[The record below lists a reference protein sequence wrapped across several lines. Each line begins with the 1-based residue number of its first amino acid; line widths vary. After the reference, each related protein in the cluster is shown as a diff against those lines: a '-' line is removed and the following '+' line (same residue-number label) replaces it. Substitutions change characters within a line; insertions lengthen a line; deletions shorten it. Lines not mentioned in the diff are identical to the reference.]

1 MEKLLTNSLK
11 LYYYVA
17 NDTIFNISN
26 ANINQDPCAKLCG
39 NGGTVK
45 DESEST
51 KLPYIIYTDT
61 TGGES
66 TDVGYW
72 LQSLIDDGDEYKD
85 DKFTKLNHELITTTT
100 PEGGTPTSTE
110 TKQTYIEYFKFL
122 CEKEIKS
129 VLLANPS
136 TKIDTTVPD
145 SLISQMKG
153 AIPGWMVKDNG
164 YTLKSTNEY
173 VQDAAQTGPSVADWL
188 AAKQIDVK
196 NATYI
201 KGLLSTAIRELA
213 ISSANNALR
222 PYGKKLGSCVDDA
235 CIVDIN

>member
-45 DESEST
+45 DESGST
-51 KLPYIIYTDT
+51 KLPYIIYTDA

-85 DKFTKLNHELITTTT
+85 NKFKKLNHE
-100 PEGGTPTSTE
+100 SSD

-164 YTLKSTNEY
+164 YTLKSTNEDLTAE
-173 VQDAAQTGPSVADWL
+173 QLEAI
-188 AAKQIDVK
+188 QIDLK
-196 NATYI
+196 DATYI

-222 PYGKKLGSCVDDA
+222 PYGKKLGSCVNDA

>member
-11 LYYYVA
+11 LYYYVV

-85 DKFTKLNHELITTTT
+85 DKFKKLNHELITTTT

-153 AIPGWMVKDNG
+153 AIPGWMVKSNG
-164 YTLKSTNEY
+164 YTLKSTNEDLTAE
-173 VQDAAQTGPSVADWL
+173 QL
-188 AAKQIDVK
+188 EKIQIDVK
-196 NATYI
+196 DATYI
-201 KGLLSTAIRELA
+201 KGLLSTAIKELA

>member
-45 DESEST
+45 DESGST
-51 KLPYIIYTDT
+51 KLPYIIYTDA

-72 LQSLIDDGDEYKD
+72 LQSLIDDGDEYKNN
-85 DKFTKLNHELITTTT
+85 KFKKLNHE
-100 PEGGTPTSTE
+100 SSD

-173 VQDAAQTGPSVADWL
+173 VQDETQTGPSVADWL

-196 NATYI
+196 DATYI

>member
-17 NDTIFNISN
+17 NNTIFNISN
-26 ANINQDPCAKLCG
+26 TNINQDPCAKLCG
-39 NGGTVK
+39 NGGTVR
-45 DESEST
+45 DESGST

-61 TGGES
+61 TRDES

-85 DKFTKLNHELITTTT
+85 NKFKKLNHEL
-100 PEGGTPTSTE
+100 SD

-145 SLISQMKG
+145 SLISQMKSV
-153 AIPGWMVKDNG
+153 IPEWMVKDNG

-173 VQDAAQTGPSVADWL
+173 TPSGEGAQTVKDWL

-222 PYGKKLGSCVDDA
+222 PYGKKLGTCVNNE

>member
-11 LYYYVA
+11 LYYYVS
-17 NDTIFNISN
+17 NNTVFEISNVNIS
-26 ANINQDPCAKLCG
+26 QDSCAVLCG

-45 DESEST
+45 DESGST
-51 KLPYIIYTDT
+51 KLPYIVYTNAT
-61 TGGES
+61 SGES
-66 TDVGYW
+66 KDVGYW
-72 LQSLIDDGDEYKD
+72 LQSLITDGDEFENN
-85 DKFTKLNHELITTTT
+85 KFKKLNHEL
-100 PEGGTPTSTE
+100 STE
-110 TKQTYIEYFKFL
+110 AKQTYIEYFKFL
-122 CEKEIKS
+122 CEKEIKN

-145 SLISQMKG
+145 SLISQMKN
-153 AIPGWMVKDNG
+153 AIPEWMIKNNG

-173 VQDAAQTGPSVADWL
+173 TPSGEGAQTVEDWL

-196 NATYI
+196 DATYI

-222 PYGKKLGSCVDDA
+222 PYGKKIGSNCITDA
-235 CIVDIN
+235 CIVDLN